1 MSEKDTVL
9 KPYNPDACCGAD
21 CFAFGLNPAEPC
33 WGDVHVADEIETS
46 DEDGNPDYFWLHECE
61 GHSGCW
67 DSGEKFKPLRHNAPL
82 IGALVH
88 PNRADC

>member
-67 DSGEKFKPLRHNAPL
+67 DSGEKFKPQTTAP
-82 IGALVH
+82 
-88 PNRADC
+88 